1 MPRPAPPWV
10 LVSDFVDIDLGTL
23 KTGKEAEIRVVE
35 RRAHDGTCRH
45 LLADKRYRPKS
56 VTFKGELEAL
66 GFTTSASFRNDV
78 AYRESRTTRNSRD
91 RRAIAK
97 MSRRGREVVREGWV
111 GHEFDVLAAWWEVGV
126 PVPYPVSTDRST
138 SVLLEYLGDDGGA
151 APRLAQAGLGVAA
164 IDDAW
169 HQLLGALHLVVDAG
183 WVHADLSAYNLLWW
197 NDQVWLI
204 DVPQAVEL
212 HRATNGYE
220 LLHRDVINV
229 CRWFASK
236 GVAAANDPD
245 AVFALLMR

>member
-1 MPRPAPPWV
+1 MPRSAPPWV
-10 LVSDFVDIDLGTL
+10 LVADYVDVDLGTL

-35 RRAHDGTCRH
+35 RRAHDGTSRH

-56 VTFKGELEAL
+56 VTFKGELEVL
-66 GFTTSASFRNDV
+66 GFTRSASFRNDV
-78 AYRESRTTRNSRD
+78 SYRESRTTRNSRD

-111 GHEFDVLAAWWEVGV
+111 GHEFDVLAAWWDVGV
-126 PVPYPVSTDRST
+126 PVPYPVSTDRSS

-151 APRLAQAGLGVAA
+151 APRLAQAGLTPSA

-169 HQLLGALHLVVDAG
+169 QQLLPALALVVEAG

-197 NDQVWLI
+197 KDQVWLI

-212 HRATNGYE
+212 HRATNGYD
-220 LLHRDVINV
+220 LLHRDVVNI
-229 CRWFASK
+229 CKWFASK
-236 GVAAANDPD
+236 GVAAANEPD
-245 AVFALLMR
+245 AVFALLLR

>member
-1 MPRPAPPWV
+1 V
-10 LVSDFVDIDLGTL
+10 LVADYVDVDLGTL

-35 RRAHDGTCRH
+35 RRATDGTSRH

-97 MSRRGREVVREGWV
+97 MSRRGREVVREDWV
-111 GHEFDVLAAWWEVGV
+111 GHEFDVLAAWWDAGV
-126 PVPYPVSTDRST
+126 PVPYPVSTDRSG
-138 SVLLEYLGDDGGA
+138 SVLLEYLGDDEGA
-151 APRLAQAGLGVAA
+151 APRLAQAGLSPAA
-164 IDDAW
+164 IEDAW
-169 HQLLGALHLVVDAG
+169 EQLLGALVLVVEVG

-197 NDQVWLI
+197 QDQVWLI

-212 HRATNGYE
+212 HRATQGYD
-220 LLHRDVINV
+220 LLHRDVLNI
-229 CRWFASK
+229 CKWFASK
-236 GVAAANDPD
+236 GVAAAGDPD

>member
-10 LVSDFVDIDLGTL
+10 LVSDFVDVDLGTL

-78 AYRESRTTRNSRD
+78 AYRESRTTRNTRD

-151 APRLAQAGLGVAA
+151 APRLAQAGLSAA
-164 IDDAW
+164 TIDDAW
-169 HQLLGALHLVVDAG
+169 RQLLGALHLVVASG

-197 NDQVWLI
+197 NEQVWLI

-220 LLHRDVINV
+220 LLHRDVVNV

-236 GVAAANDPD
+236 GLAAANDPD